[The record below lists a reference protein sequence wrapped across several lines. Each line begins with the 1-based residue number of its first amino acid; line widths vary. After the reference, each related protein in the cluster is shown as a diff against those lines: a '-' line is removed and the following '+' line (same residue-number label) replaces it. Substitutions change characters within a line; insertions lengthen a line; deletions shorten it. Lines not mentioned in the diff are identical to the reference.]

1 MGVINDTAQN
11 TYQTTDAS
19 SNAALIYSFPANS
32 SGKFTAN
39 VLAVDPSTQ
48 NTAGFELKFMA
59 KRVNGNCTIVGT
71 VTNVMPS
78 ASDASLS
85 TAAVSA
91 TIFGSSVVINVAG
104 VAATTLNW
112 DLQIQ
117 VRIDAP

>member
-1 MGVINDTAQN
+1 MGVINDMVQN

-59 KRVNGNCTIVGT
+59 KRVNGSCIIVGT
-71 VTNVMPS
+71 VTNTMPLASDLLLATASVS
-78 ASDASLS
+78 AS
-85 TAAVSA
+85 V
-91 TIFGSSVVINVAG
+91 FGSSVVINVVG
-104 VAATTLNW
+104 VALTTLNW
-112 DLQIQ
+112 DLQMQ